1 MHSVINFILNTLLSS
16 IPEETFTI
24 CVCLVLL
31 GLANEIK
38 FDYRI
43 IVSILNPAVIS
54 NTLRYFFNVD
64 SPINFIIFIFSMTL
78 TLIIM
83 YKQFTFK
90 RVFLVFVCTV
100 TACLCNMILEILN
113 YSILILGVP
122 INDVILKE
130 NAIYA
135 FVFSLPFRLIE
146 LIIMALYIKHRKEI
160 DYRVRINLTQQII
173 RNKEQRYFALIVSII
188 NIFWIIGS
196 VKIFIIDKILINF
209 NLSFSTKLFLLVGDI
224 LTPILIFGTLM
235 YSIYCSRARDIYLKA
250 SKRDL
255 FTSKVNIAKYYASNQ
270 NYKKVETILDEVA
283 EDILTGGDT
292 C

>member
-1 MHSVINFILNTLLSS
+1 MHPVINFILNTLLNS
-16 IPEETFTI
+16 IPEEIFTI

-31 GLANEIK
+31 GLAREIK
-38 FDYRI
+38 FDYKI
-43 IVSILNPAVIS
+43 IVSILSPAIIS
-54 NTLRYFFNVD
+54 NTLRYFFNVN

-90 RVFLVFVCTV
+90 KVFLVFVCSV

-122 INDVILKE
+122 ITDVILKE
-130 NAIYA
+130 NVIYA
-135 FVFSLPFRLIE
+135 FVFSLPFRFIE
-146 LIIMALYIKHRKEI
+146 LIIMILYIKHRKDI
-160 DYRVRINLTQQII
+160 DYRVRISLTQQII
-173 RNKEQRYFALIVSII
+173 RNKEQRCFALIVSII
-188 NIFWIIGS
+188 NIIWIIGS

-235 YSIYCSRARDIYLKA
+235 FSIYCSRARDIYLKA

-270 NYKKVETILDEVA
+270 NYEKVETILDEVA